1 MGAGRGKT
9 ATAHLNDTTTELI
22 EDDAMSSKAQRRAIK
37 KANNAAQGMVRAP
50 RDDLRVI
57 TGGRSEITAQP
68 TPERRAIG
76 VWHTTKDG
84 TQDMAHDMIGRLST
98 EGKLNSQ
105 QVESARV
112 FQETRA
118 AYVAELGTVGYRSC
132 LAGGS
137 GGYDSGDG
145 NPEAIRAYRKIENA
159 VGPKHIWMLR
169 QECDK
174 LANDRPWSIDGLR
187 EALDAMGA

>member
-1 MGAGRGKT
+1 MISNR
-9 ATAHLNDTTTELI
+9 
-22 EDDAMSSKAQRRAIK
+22 QRRELK
-37 KANNAAQGMVRAP
+37 KANRAAQQPASASRP
-50 RDDLRVI
+50 DLGVV
-57 TGGRSEITAQP
+57 TANRSEITAQP
-68 TPERRAIG
+68 TPERRAMG

-84 TQDMAHDMIGRLST
+84 TQDMAHDMIGRLAT

-118 AYVAELGTVGYRSC
+118 AYVAELGVSGFKSC

-137 GGYDSGDG
+137 GGYDAGDG

-174 LANDRPWSIDGLR
+174 LANDRPWSLTGLQA
-187 EALDAMGA
+187 ALDAMGA

>member
-1 MGAGRGKT
+1 M
-9 ATAHLNDTTTELI
+9 I
-22 EDDAMSSKAQRRAIK
+22 SKRQRREIK
-37 KANNAAQGMVRAP
+37 KANSASTAVHRTAKP
-50 RDDLRVI
+50 DLRVV
-57 TGGRSEITAQP
+57 TANRSEITTQP
-68 TPERRAIG
+68 TPERRAMG

-84 TQDMAHDMIGRLST
+84 TQDMAHDMIGRLAT
-98 EGKLNSQ
+98 EGKLTSQ

-118 AYVAELGTVGYRSC
+118 AYVAELGINGFKSC

-137 GGYDSGDG
+137 GGYDAGDG
-145 NPEAIRAYRKIENA
+145 NPESIRAYSKIENA

-174 LANDRPWSIDGLR
+174 LASDKPWSIAGLR
-187 EALDAMGA
+187 DALDAMGA